1 MQLRVKALVACSSS
15 KKGVSGTYSEAGT
28 ATGWSVQ
35 ELCLNWCQSGLGWR
49 LCSKAA
55 EMLQGHSPGLILMS
69 PWCRVWCKCTLWK
82 TLSVGKG
89 CLGEETTLEACREL
103 WVVGNAMS
111 YRGEKK
117 KTTKSVAQSRTQW
130 RWEGHCLLHL
140 VSFMWAKNSLF
151 IFRCRRNRTN
161 SSSYTE

>member
-1 MQLRVKALVACSSS
+1 MQLRVKALVACFSS

-28 ATGWSVQ
+28 AIGWSVQ

-69 PWCRVWCKCTLWK
+69 PWCRVWCRCTLWK

-117 KTTKSVAQSRTQW
+117 KYKISSTKKDTVKVGGALPVAFNFFY
-130 RWEGHCLLHL
+130 
-140 VSFMWAKNSLF
+140 VSKKKFVHFQVQEK
-151 IFRCRRNRTN
+151 
-161 SSSYTE
+161 